1 MDSHDTLA
9 AKAASA
15 AAQAPQTVSG
25 LYQGDMMLPQ
35 PGRFTLELR
44 VDIDPRNMVS
54 PVTNRISGD
63 LYQISNTTLP
73 GQPAQ
78 VARTYIESWIVDHP
92 EVTISEDHVDVGG
105 AVRFWIGNHPATT
118 MAMRI
123 TWPGS
128 PPAVAAEATFTE
140 TGGLTRKFN
149 CRRGADH
156 FREVQMEIDVCASVN
171 RTPLLPSYD
180 TSWHDVRPAGLP
192 SRVLTLESAYEEAG
206 VRVSIE
212 PDHSVID
219 DAAPEFKSWTPAE
232 LHDAMETHFSHFS
245 RTGPQWRMWGLMAG
259 QFENALVGGIMF
271 DAASVSGAAN
281 LPERQGFAVFR
292 KHQWFDDLV
301 PDTPQNQ
308 DQAHAMRQFL
318 YTWVHEA
325 GHAYNF
331 LHAWDKGRPDALSW
345 MNYDWRYEQRN
356 GDGTFW
362 KRFAFRFDDDELIHL
377 RHGNR
382 AAVIMGGDPWS
393 SGSHLEAPNL
403 AMTQIEGHAPLEF
416 VVRSKQYFD
425 FMEPVIVELRL
436 RNLLDIV
443 PVTIDKRL
451 APEYGGVAIYIQK
464 PDGRIIQYDPII
476 CAVGT
481 PDPQVLAGAKQA
493 KPGEDRYSR
502 EVFLSYGSSNF
513 YFDHPGEY
521 RIRAVYQGPG
531 DVLIPSEAH
540 RVRIGVPASKELDRA
555 AQDYFTDEAGLA
567 LYFQGSRSPY
577 LEKGTTVLR
586 DLADRHPD
594 TELGAKISV
603 ALANGVSRPFFRM
616 QYDQQDPQKGAT
628 ITKSAEADPKQA
640 LALTKP
646 ALALYRNTNDKSA
659 NLAYSRVV
667 RRRAEYHAQ
676 AGSAG
681 QAKRELLK
689 LASDLKARDAN
700 EPVVNQYVQQANNLP
715 GTPNGGGGGGRRPR
729 KLQRRASA
737 AGKD

>member
-78 VARTYIESWIVDHP
+78 GARTYIESGIGDHP

-128 PPAVAAEATFTE
+128 PPAVAAQATFTA
-140 TGGLTRKFN
+140 TGGRTRKFN

-192 SRVLTLESAYEEAG
+192 SRVLPLESAYEEAG

-382 AAVIMGGDPWS
+382 PAVIRAGDP
-393 SGSHLEAPNL
+393 G
-403 AMTQIEGHAPLEF
+403 
-416 VVRSKQYFD
+416 
-425 FMEPVIVELRL
+425 
-436 RNLLDIV
+436 
-443 PVTIDKRL
+443 
-451 APEYGGVAIYIQK
+451 
-464 PDGRIIQYDPII
+464 
-476 CAVGT
+476 
-481 PDPQVLAGAKQA
+481 
-493 KPGEDRYSR
+493 
-502 EVFLSYGSSNF
+502 
-513 YFDHPGEY
+513 
-521 RIRAVYQGPG
+521 
-531 DVLIPSEAH
+531 
-540 RVRIGVPASKELDRA
+540 
-555 AQDYFTDEAGLA
+555 
-567 LYFQGSRSPY
+567 
-577 LEKGTTVLR
+577 
-586 DLADRHPD
+586 
-594 TELGAKISV
+594 
-603 ALANGVSRPFFRM
+603 
-616 QYDQQDPQKGAT
+616 
-628 ITKSAEADPKQA
+628 
-640 LALTKP
+640 
-646 ALALYRNTNDKSA
+646 
-659 NLAYSRVV
+659 
-667 RRRAEYHAQ
+667 
-676 AGSAG
+676 
-681 QAKRELLK
+681 
-689 LASDLKARDAN
+689 
-700 EPVVNQYVQQANNLP
+700 
-715 GTPNGGGGGGRRPR
+715 
-729 KLQRRASA
+729 
-737 AGKD
+737 